1 MGRLQFRLTIAS
13 SSKHENERRR
23 KKIKTYICFLCS
35 LYMAASYEFSSKNE
49 IEIGQKGL
57 KVK

>member
-1 MGRLQFRLTIAS
+1 M
-13 SSKHENERRR
+13 KMKEE
-23 KKIKTYICFLCS
+23 KKIKTYIYFLCS